1 VGSTDGSTETSTP
14 RERGRVLATRRE
26 DRLLLLGIACV
37 VAVALLYVLAV
48 RTGWG
53 QTIDNAALSGRTT
66 RATVLR
72 ATDRLLNTISI
83 ASIVVVGGTIV
94 VTAIAR
100 RRPHLALTAAVI
112 VAGANVTAQLLKHS
126 TLTRPVLTEP
136 NPLGPSFPSGHTT
149 VAFSLVVGL
158 VLVVPARARATVA
171 VVAFGYAALVGIGVV
186 TAGWHR
192 PSDVIG
198 AELVVIGWSAF
209 AVAGLLAWR
218 GAARAGPGRVEIPV
232 VPPLFAGVGLALVAV
247 GFVGFAGAI
256 VAIRQE
262 QLDAVRLDATYAASM
277 AAIVG
282 AGLLQFAALLGA
294 LRGVRLD
301 PTDREAEEEE
311 ERGEEPA
318 AAPA

>member
-1 VGSTDGSTETSTP
+1 VRSSDDALDGST

-26 DRLLLLGIACV
+26 DRLLLLGIVCV
-37 VAVALLYVLAV
+37 VAFALLYVLAV

-66 RATVLR
+66 RGSVLR

-83 ASIVVVGGTIV
+83 ASIVVIGGTIV
-94 VTAIAR
+94 VIAIVR
-100 RRPHLALTAAVI
+100 RRPHLALTTAVM
-112 VAGANVTAQLLKHS
+112 VGGANVTTQLLKHS
-126 TLTRPVLTEP
+126 ILTRPVLTTSDP
-136 NPLGPSFPSGHTT
+136 FGASFPSGHTT
-149 VAFSLVVGL
+149 VAFSLVVAL
-158 VLVVPARARATVA
+158 VLVVPARTRASTAVA
-171 VVAFGYAALVGIGVV
+171 AFGYSALVGMGVV

-218 GAARAGPGRVEIPV
+218 GAVTTTPVRIEVPV
-232 VPPLFAGVGLALVAV
+232 VPPVFAGIGLALVAI
-247 GFVGFAGAI
+247 GFVGFAGTV
-256 VAIRQE
+256 VAVRQD
-262 QLDAVRLDATYAASM
+262 QLDAVRLDATYGASM

-282 AGLLQFAALLGA
+282 AGLLLFAALLGA

-311 ERGEEPA
+311 RGEA
-318 AAPA
+318 ATATI